1 MTKAGSSSLLNA
13 YYGEL
18 YYSVALVS
26 RRTDRRESRRRT
38 TFPIKSTLPHQR
50 ANKCQ
55 EEALR
60 NPSYKVNVCTVGDM
74 PKSPSSQC
82 GLKAQKDIDPR
93 EIKLTNRLMR

>member
-55 EEALR
+55 EEPLP
-60 NPSYKVNVCTVGDM
+60 NPSILPTESLYHGDLLIH
-74 PKSPSSQC
+74 SQQQQ
-82 GLKAQKDIDPR
+82 L
-93 EIKLTNRLMR
+93 